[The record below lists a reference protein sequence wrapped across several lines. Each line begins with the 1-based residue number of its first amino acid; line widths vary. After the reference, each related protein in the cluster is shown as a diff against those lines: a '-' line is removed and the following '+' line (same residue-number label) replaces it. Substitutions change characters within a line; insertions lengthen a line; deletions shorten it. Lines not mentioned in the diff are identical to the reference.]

1 MTAEELRRACEVAG
15 ARVWWRDDLATPAW
29 RATFPNG
36 WTWTEG
42 DPLDVLTAYVAER
55 LVAMVRERD
64 LSSEL
69 FWEVSGDIRNFAT
82 ATAEQRI
89 RACLAVLGEADE

>member
-55 LVAMVRERD
+55 LVAMCRQ
-64 LSSEL
+64 LSEDTNLSKYTPAPFGGQL
-69 FWEVSGDIRNFAT
+69 

-89 RACLAVLGEADE
+89 TAALAVLEG